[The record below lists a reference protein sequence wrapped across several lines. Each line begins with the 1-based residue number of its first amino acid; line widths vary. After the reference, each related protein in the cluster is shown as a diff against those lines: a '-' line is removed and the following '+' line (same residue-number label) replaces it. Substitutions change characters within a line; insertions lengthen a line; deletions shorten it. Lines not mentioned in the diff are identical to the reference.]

1 MGELPTLEDFP
12 GRTFDKLRFGDTDSV
27 GHVNNA
33 VFSTLFE
40 TGRVTLLYQDNPVPV
55 EDGFGFVLA
64 HISIDFI
71 GEILW
76 PGQVDI
82 GTGIARIGRSS
93 VQFIQAL
100 FQNGQCVARATSTI
114 VLTNR
119 TTRRSHPMPET
130 ILASLRSK
138 TVSDATFC

>member
-1 MGELPTLEDFP
+1 MGELPTLADFP

-93 VQFIQAL
+93 VQFTQAL

>member
-1 MGELPTLEDFP
+1 MGELPTLADFP

>member
-12 GRTFDKLRFGDTDSV
+12 GRTFDKLRFGDTDNV

-93 VQFIQAL
+93 VQFTQAL

>member
-40 TGRVTLLYQDNPVPV
+40 TGRVTLLYQDDPVPV

-93 VQFIQAL
+93 VQFTQAL

-119 TTRRSHPMPET
+119 TTRRSHPMPEI

>member
-40 TGRVTLLYQDNPVPV
+40 TGRVTLLYQNDPVPV

-93 VQFIQAL
+93 VQFTQAL

>member
-1 MGELPTLEDFP
+1 MNERLSLEDFP
-12 GRTFDKLRFGDTDSV
+12 SRTFDKLRFGDTDSV

-40 TGRVTLLYQDNPVPV
+40 TGRVTLLYQDDPVPV

-64 HISIDFI
+64 HISIDFL

-93 VQFIQAL
+93 VQFTQAL
-100 FQNGQCVARATSTI
+100 FQNGQCVARANSTI
-114 VLTNR
+114 VLTDR
-119 TTRRSHPMPET
+119 TTRRSHPMPEKMLAGLSPKT
-130 ILASLRSK
+130 IESVTLR
-138 TVSDATFC
+138 